1 MFIDDLH
8 TKIRALDMDDL
19 LILSLLHE
27 GFSSKHIANFLML
40 TPPAISH
47 RYRKYDRLTGVKI
60 FTSSRGFRKCQLTEE
75 AKVFTNKAKEAYLV
89 MLEADKRFVVGS
101 LFHK

>member
-27 GFSSKHIANFLML
+27 GLSSKHISRFLTL

-47 RYRKYDRLTGVKI
+47 RYRKYHLLAGVKI
-60 FTSSRGFRKCQLTEE
+60 FIPSKGFKSCQLTEE
-75 AKVFTNKAKEAYLV
+75 AKVFASKAREAYLH
-89 MLEADKRFVVGS
+89 MLGADKRFVVSS